1 MPRPRAAGPSPHR
14 PRSAGRGSP
23 AGDFTA
29 LRAIGLTPRQ
39 CEVLGW
45 VAHGKRD
52 ADIAKILGIAPKTV
66 GKHVEHLL
74 AKLHAENRT
83 AAASLAHERLRSLGE
98 TGPR

>member
-1 MPRPRAAGPSPHR
+1 MITGMRHGSVAPH
-14 PRSAGRGSP
+14 PLEN
-23 AGDFTA
+23 FA
-29 LRAIGLTPRQ
+29 LLREIGLTPRQ

-52 ADIAKILGIAPKTV
+52 ADIAKILGIATKTV

-83 AAASLAHERLRSLGE
+83 AAVSLARTRLRTLAD
-98 TGPR
+98 PAK